1 MSHQP
6 STIRRIWLTITPC
19 LTPGKIGLRLSPVP
33 PVDMKNC
40 MAVLMTRGDVPVG
53 WPVELEVVSD
63 PSADP
68 ALKGKTG
75 DAATVKVGK
84 VAAGAVG
91 SVPVITNSGTTSAA
105 IFDFTLPAPRD
116 GIDGLSAYQVARAEG
131 YGGTQAQWLASLI
144 GAAGKSA
151 YQLARDAGYGGTE
164 TQWLASLKAADGVS
178 PVISIG
184 TITTLPAGS
193 QATATIT
200 GTAAAPKLN
209 IGIPIGATG
218 APGSTMIGS
227 ITLAESNLV
236 SVSAGV
242 RRRVIATTF
251 DLPLNVPLFLLPKAP
266 PPVGYIVQA
275 AWAMKVRELT
285 VDLTLP
291 AITALTSYSFDNW
304 LLRTNT

>member
-1 MSHQP
+1 
-6 STIRRIWLTITPC
+6 
-19 LTPGKIGLRLSPVP
+19 
-33 PVDMKNC
+33 

-68 ALKGKTG
+68 ALKGKQG
-75 DAATVKVGK
+75 D
-84 VAAGAVG
+84 
-91 SVPVITNSGTTSAA
+91 P
-105 IFDFTLPAPRD
+105 
-116 GIDGLSAYQVARAEG
+116 GLSAYQVARADG
-131 YGGTQAQWLASLI
+131 YGGTQTQWLASLI

-164 TQWLASLKAADGVS
+164 TQWLASLKAVDGVS
-178 PVISIG
+178 PVVGIG
-184 TITTLPAGS
+184 TVTALPTGS
-193 QATATIT
+193 PATVTIT

-209 IGIPIGATG
+209 FGIPIGATG
-218 APGSTMIGS
+218 AAGSTMIGS
-227 ITLAESNLV
+227 VILAESNLL

-242 RRRVIATTF
+242 RRRAIATTF

-266 PPVGYIVQA
+266 PPLGYIVQA
-275 AWAMKVRELT
+275 AWATKVRELT

-304 LLRTNT
+304 LLRINT

>member
-19 LTPGKIGLRLSPVP
+19 QTPGKIGLRLSPVP
-33 PVDMKNC
+33 PTDMKDC

-68 ALKGKTG
+68 ALKGKQG
-75 DAATVKVGK
+75 D
-84 VAAGAVG
+84 
-91 SVPVITNSGTTSAA
+91 P
-105 IFDFTLPAPRD
+105 
-116 GIDGLSAYQVARAEG
+116 GLSAYQVARADG
-131 YGGTQAQWLASLI
+131 YGGTQTQWLASLI

-164 TQWLASLKAADGVS
+164 TQWLASLKAVDGVS
-178 PVISIG
+178 PVVGIG
-184 TITTLPAGS
+184 TVTALPTGS
-193 QATATIT
+193 PATVTIT

-209 IGIPIGATG
+209 FGIPIGATG
-218 APGSTMIGS
+218 AAGSTMIGS
-227 ITLAESNLV
+227 VILAESNLL

-242 RRRVIATTF
+242 RRRAIATTF

-266 PPVGYIVQA
+266 PPLGYIVQA
-275 AWAMKVRELT
+275 AWATKVRELT

-304 LLRTNT
+304 LLRINT